1 VVLSAFFASYGHP
14 KADQTHA
21 AKGNVDSNQYVKE
34 REDCHGCLELNVAVK
49 ASSGLDMIARAA
61 LGSPMSSG
69 EPYTPPRPKPMGPLA
84 SLIRV
89 AMQGDGDLIGLMPA
103 TAYTDDMGPLGY
115 SRRLI
120 MIVNDP
126 ALTKPILYDPGD
138 IFPKNDLMV
147 GALAPLVGNSMFVSS
162 GDTWRKQRAMID
174 PAFSHMRLAKAF
186 GAMDAAV
193 DDFEVRLAQTAS
205 TGATM
210 SLDLAMGQ
218 LTADIICRTV
228 FSASLANETAR
239 DVFESFA
246 FFERSVAHV
255 EIMQLIFGKP
265 FAAIPQRGDVLA
277 ACARIRHHIGGLL
290 DRHLAAGASFDDIAT
305 RVIEARDLTTDASF
319 TREELID
326 QLGVF
331 FLAGHETTASA
342 LTWAVFI
349 AGVRPQVAARIGAEV
364 QEVAG
369 DAPLSFDHVKRLT
382 YTRNVFKEAL
392 RLYPPITFIP
402 RVANEDT
409 VIGAKKIKRGT
420 MVMISPWAI
429 HRHQKLWLNPDVFDP
444 DRFSPEREKDIV
456 QGSYIPFGSGPRV
469 CVGAAFATTEATLI
483 LARLMRRFRLEVE
496 EPEKVRP
503 IARLTTRPAH
513 EIMVRI
519 KAA

>member
-1 VVLSAFFASYGHP
+1 MTQMRDEL
-14 KADQTHA
+14 
-21 AKGNVDSNQYVKE
+21 YV
-34 REDCHGCLELNVAVK
+34 
-49 ASSGLDMIARAA
+49 
-61 LGSPMSSG
+61 
-69 EPYTPPRPKPMGPLA
+69 PPRPKPMGPLA

-103 TAYTDDMGPLGY
+103 TAYQDDMGPLGY
-115 SRRLI
+115 SRRSI
-120 MIVNDP
+120 MIVNHP
-126 ALTKPILYDPGD
+126 ALTKPILADPRD

-162 GDTWRKQRAMID
+162 GDTWRRQRAMID

-186 GAMDAAV
+186 PAMDSAV
-193 DDFEVRLAQTAS
+193 DDFEARLVEMATS
-205 TGATM
+205 GAPM

-246 FFERSVAHV
+246 FFERTVAHV
-255 EIMQLIFGKP
+255 EVMRLIFGKP
-265 FAAIPQRGDVLA
+265 FDAIPQRPDVLA
-277 ACARIRHHIGGLL
+277 ACTRIRQHIGDLL
-290 DRHLAAGASFDDIAT
+290 DLHLAAGASFDDIAA
-305 RVIEARDLTTDASF
+305 RVIDARDLATDTAF
-319 TREELID
+319 IREELID

-349 AGVRPQVAARIGAEV
+349 AGVRPEVAARIRTEV
-364 QEVAG
+364 HDVAG
-369 DAPLSFDHVKRLT
+369 DAPLSFDHVKRLA

-402 RVANEDT
+402 RVATENT
-409 VIGAKKIKRGT
+409 VIGSKKIKRGT

-429 HRHQKLWLNPDVFDP
+429 HRHQKLWPNPDAFDP
-444 DRFSPEREKDIV
+444 DRFSAAREHEIV
-456 QGSYIPFGSGPRV
+456 AGSYIPFGSGPRV

-483 LARLMRRFRLEVE
+483 LARLMRRFSFEVQ

-513 EIMVRI
+513 EVLVRVSQVL
-519 KAA
+519 